1 MEEQDLLYLTLPG
14 YILGSNFCCQNLQ
27 NGGVCVFLY
36 VKTCIS
42 AKLLFY
48 ILSRKGFEICAVE
61 LQTKLSKLI
70 ILSSC
75 RVPTRDFNQSIKN
88 LDDALKYL

>member
-1 MEEQDLLYLTLPG
+1 
-14 YILGSNFCCQNLQ
+14 
-27 NGGVCVFLY
+27 VFLF

-70 ILSSC
+70 ILSSYK
-75 RVPTRDFNQSIKN
+75 VPTGDFNQLKKN
-88 LDDALKYL
+88 LDDALKYLYKPKVELLVFGDINTDCLFEN

>member
-1 MEEQDLLYLTLPG
+1 M
-14 YILGSNFCCQNLQ
+14 
-27 NGGVCVFLY
+27 CVFLF

-70 ILSSC
+70 ILSSYK
-75 RVPTRDFNQSIKN
+75 VPTGDFNQFIKN
-88 LDDALKYL
+88 LDDASKYLYKPKVELLIFGDINTDYLIEN